1 MTFQVFYTDRAQP
14 NSSFVKRAWYDND
27 YRNLYL
33 ELSGSVYV
41 YHNIK
46 AGEYVDLVTADS
58 PGTYYREHIQGQRDG
73 IRLGPVSDILEQ
85 KVNAFIDAFVAVD
98 TSKAARVFPNGEFS
112 TATNGGVSFPNLV
125 VGGNAVDEPDLLN
138 TARVPL
144 NKDVVV
150 PVSDNVEYDHTVY
163 FTLHD
168 GEKETVEEREHVLSA
183 ASVDDA
189 IDKMFAL
196 AELLD
201 QNIAV
206 KGVLVRFE

>member
-33 ELSGSVYV
+33 ELSGSVYA

-58 PGTYYREHIQGQRDG
+58 PGAYYREHIQGQRDG

-85 KVNAFIDAFVAVD
+85 KVNAYDGNVIPVLD
-98 TSKAARVFPNGEFS
+98 TSKAAQVFPNGD
-112 TATNGGVSFPNLV
+112 VSFPNASV
-125 VGGNAVDEPDLLN
+125 SGNAVDEPDLLN
-138 TARVPL
+138 TVRVPL